1 VLRGVWETLSA
12 LSNEAHELQWE
23 TLSDEVEGK
32 KEEAK
37 GGAGAVAVDGH
48 LTVDEAHEL
57 QWWVKYPGVERVC
70 EIGFNAGHSAAAILL
85 AREEVSL
92 RSFDL
97 GQYQHVRRA
106 GETIGALFPR
116 RFSLVLGDSVTTF
129 AARQEAGTALITCDM
144 TRIDGGHLGQ
154 VPREDFAN
162 ARAHAAGPRVV
173 WMDDVGCS
181 NWNCHEPTRVW
192 RDAVQRGHVQ
202 QRSCR
207 VLDASHGFCV
217 GILT

>member
-1 VLRGVWETLSA
+1 MLRGVWETLSA

>member
-1 VLRGVWETLSA
+1 VWETLSA

>member
-1 VLRGVWETLSA
+1 MLRGVWETLSA
-12 LSNEAHELQWE
+12 LS
-23 TLSDEVEGK
+23 DESEEI
-32 KEEAK
+32 KENAK

-48 LTVDEAHEL
+48 LTVAEAHEL
-57 QWWVKYPGVERVC
+57 QWWVRYPGVERVC

-92 RSFDL
+92 LSFDL
-97 GQYQHVRRA
+97 GEYQHVRRA
-106 GETIGALFPR
+106 GETMGALFPR
-116 RFSLVLGDSVTTF
+116 RFSLVLGDSVNTF
-129 AARQEAGTALITCDM
+129 AARQEAGTASMNSLMTCDM

-154 VPREDFAN
+154 VPLEDFVN
-162 ARAHAAGPRVV
+162 ARARASGPRVV

-192 RDAVQRGHVQ
+192 RDAVQRGHVKQ
-202 QRSCR
+202 TRCQ

-217 GILT
+217 GFFVAE